1 MLLLMLSLAAL
12 LYAAMQRLWPQMWV
26 HYYFHPALNPFEWP
40 LPLALL
46 LVLVWLAF
54 ILLLASLSVVSRL
67 LPSRD
72 AWAYTLTLMA
82 SCALCFEFFSSPMP
96 LALSS
101 TLYLLFLV
109 AALHRYFT
117 HYHPRYLCGHCG
129 MRMHSLGRCPRC
141 GTLNRDLHEEA

>member
-1 MLLLMLSLAAL
+1 
-12 LYAAMQRLWPQMWV
+12 
-26 HYYFHPALNPFEWP
+26 
-40 LPLALL
+40 
-46 LVLVWLAF
+46 
-54 ILLLASLSVVSRL
+54 
-67 LPSRD
+67 
-72 AWAYTLTLMA
+72 MA